1 MRSITVVFCFNEF
14 PVERRLFLNT
24 SKEFKSPVGG
34 AIVDPAKQ
42 SMMLAA
48 LYIAQEQNGY
58 LTEEAIQ
65 QVAKRLAMTPGDV
78 YSTASFYSLFRMK
91 PIGRYVIQVCE
102 GISCYLTDGAERVV
116 EYVTEKLGIKPGETS
131 LDGRFTLET
140 VQCLASCGT
149 SPAMRVNDQLYENLS
164 PAIIDDILERLMGE
178 V

>member
-1 MRSITVVFCFNEF
+1 
-14 PVERRLFLNT
+14 
-24 SKEFKSPVGG
+24 
-34 AIVDPAKQ
+34 
-42 SMMLAA
+42 MLAA

-58 LTEEAIQ
+58 LNEEAIQ
-65 QVAKRLAMTPGDV
+65 QVAKRLGMTPGDV

-102 GISCYLTDGAERVV
+102 GISCYLNDGAERVV

-131 LDGRFTLET
+131 RDGRFSLET